1 MPSLQDY
8 AVLSAAVYN
17 DVRQNPN
24 RVVLPTGWTRIGVQP
39 STLIIGDR
47 PRFLDNITAAPH

>member
-17 DVRQNPN
+17 DVRNQDNLI
-24 RVVLPTGWTRIGVQP
+24 VGYLLPKDE
-39 STLIIGDR
+39 S
-47 PRFLDNITAAPH
+47 